1 MLLLT
6 VYLLFSTS
14 KFNLINTYNKKRAE
28 EEKRKMRQQNFPSL
42 FSVFDALSGFSA
54 FVVVVVNLILIG
66 GRSIKPVPISNPLSP
81 LSTSLYLSLPH
92 QFRRCSCNSAFYVA
106 SALPLYVCVCVVAGF
121 SLIFSVLCT
130 LCTHFPSPP
139 FHALPLLLLLL
150 TIVVQG
156 HIANVFVLLFRL
168 VFMSLFLF
176 ICFLSTRKALCSHC
190 AQCS

>member
-66 GRSIKPVPISNPLSP
+66 GRSIKPVPISNLLSP
-81 LSTSLYLSLPH
+81 LSSSLYLSLPH
-92 QFRRCSCNSAFYVA
+92 QFRRCSCNSAFCVA
-106 SALPLYVCVCVVAGF
+106 SALPLYVCVCVLSQVFLLSSLCSALYA
-121 SLIFSVLCT
+121 LIF
-130 LCTHFPSPP
+130 P
-139 FHALPLLLLLL
+139 PLLLFMTYPCSFCCWLSSSRGIL
-150 TIVVQG
+150 QMC
-156 HIANVFVLLFRL
+156 LF
-168 VFMSLFLF
+168 FFF
-176 ICFLSTRKALCSHC
+176 A
-190 AQCS
+190 

>member
-1 MLLLT
+1 MRLAAFLLL
-6 VYLLFSTS
+6 LLLWTWFLLEVAQLNRFQFRILS
-14 KFNLINTYNKKRAE
+14 FH
-28 EEKRKMRQQNFPSL
+28 FPL
-42 FSVFDALSGFSA
+42 
-54 FVVVVVNLILIG
+54 
-66 GRSIKPVPISNPLSP
+66 PLSP
-81 LSTSLYLSLPH
+81 SSIQTLQLQFRFLCCLSSTSI
-92 QFRRCSCNSAFYVA
+92 C
-106 SALPLYVCVCVVAGF
+106 VCVCVVAGF

-139 FHALPLLLLLL
+139 SFHALPLLLLLL